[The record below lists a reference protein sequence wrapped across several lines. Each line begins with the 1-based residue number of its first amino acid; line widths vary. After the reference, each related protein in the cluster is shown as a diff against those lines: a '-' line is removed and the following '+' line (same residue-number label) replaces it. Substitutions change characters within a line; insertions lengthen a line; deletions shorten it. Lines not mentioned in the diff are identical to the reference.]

1 MKITKK
7 TKFGQLLKKHPE
19 AAEVFWRQGMHC
31 VDCPVADIETIEQGC
46 QAHGIDTD
54 ELIKK
59 LNDKISGRN
68 K

>member
-19 AAEVFWRQGMHC
+19 AAEVFWREGMHC

-46 QAHGIDTD
+46 QAHGIDP
-54 ELIKK
+54 EKLIEK
-59 LNDKISGRN
+59 LNNKIGKGN